1 MRKSIAI
8 LALAAFV
15 TLGLLYTGAM
25 SLTHAYVH
33 VGKTVKT
40 PHGVYHKGYTH
51 TKRGYGHVGKT
62 VKTPHGVYHKGVT
75 YHAY

>member
-25 SLTHAYVH
+25 TLAHAYVH

-40 PHGVYHKGYTH
+40 SHGVYHKGYTH
-51 TKRGYGHVGKT
+51 TK
-62 VKTPHGVYHKGVT
+62 HGSR
-75 YHAY
+75 YHAGAMHY

>member
-1 MRKSIAI
+1 MRKDIAT
-8 LALAAFV
+8 LALAAF
-15 TLGLLYTGAM
+15 
-25 SLTHAYVH
+25 SLFFSLSGYVH

-51 TKRGYGHVGKT
+51 AKHGYVHVGKT
-62 VKTPHGVYHKGVT
+62 VKTPHGVYHKGGT

>member
-8 LALAAFV
+8 LALAAFLA
-15 TLGLLYTGAM
+15 LGLLYTGAM
-25 SLTHAYVH
+25 TLAQGYVH

-51 TKRGYGHVGKT
+51 TKRGYVGKT
-62 VKTPHGVYHKGVT
+62 VKTPRGVYHKGGT
-75 YHAY
+75 YH